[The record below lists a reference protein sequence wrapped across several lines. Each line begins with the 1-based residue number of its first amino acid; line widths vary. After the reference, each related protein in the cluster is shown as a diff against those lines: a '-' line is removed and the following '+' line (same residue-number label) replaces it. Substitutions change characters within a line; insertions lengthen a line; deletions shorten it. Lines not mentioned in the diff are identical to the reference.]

1 MTEKIRQNIIDTL
14 LNSKHVLVTGHRSPD
29 GDSLGSQ
36 IGLAGLLKS
45 RKIPYAIV
53 NEGII
58 PDKYRFLP
66 GIEAV
71 CDISKYKP
79 SGAEFDTAVVIECST
94 LERIGEVR
102 RLIGKDC
109 RIINIDHHQDN
120 TGFGH
125 INLKETEAS
134 AAGEMIYHLLRHGDF
149 SIDKEMA
156 VNLYTAIL
164 TDTGR
169 FHYSSTT
176 PECMKVA
183 GELIALGADT
193 VEITENVYYN
203 LRPQVMRLTGMV
215 IAGMEYHLDG
225 RLCLLTIDNRMM
237 AEAEAGK
244 GDTEGLVN
252 YSMYAGGVEVG
263 VLFTEIDDRMT
274 KVSFR
279 SQNDFDVARI
289 AAQFGGGGHTNA
301 SGCVVNMPLD
311 KTREAILKIVK
322 ERLNGSV

>member
-1 MTEKIRQNIIDTL
+1 MTEQIRQNIIDAL
-14 LNSKHVLVTGHRSPD
+14 LQSKHVLITAHRSPD

-45 RKIPYAIV
+45 QGIPHVIV
-53 NEGII
+53 NEGVI

-66 GIEAV
+66 GIESV
-71 CDISKYKP
+71 CDIRDFKT
-79 SGAEFDTAVVIECST
+79 SGPKFDTAAVIECST
-94 LERIGEVR
+94 LERIGEVG
-102 RLIGKDC
+102 RLVDEQC

-120 TGFGH
+120 TCFGN
-125 INLKETEAS
+125 INLKETQAS
-134 AAGEMIYHLLRHGDF
+134 AAGEMIYNILRHGSF
-149 SIDKEMA
+149 PIDKEMA
-156 VNLYTAIL
+156 TSLYTAIL

-183 GELIALGADT
+183 GDLLALGADT

-215 IAGMEYHLDG
+215 IAGMQYHLEG
-225 RLCLLTIDNRMM
+225 RLCLLTVDNRMM
-237 AEAEAGK
+237 EEAQADR
-244 GDTEGLVN
+244 GDTEGLIN
-252 YSMYAGGVEVG
+252 YSMYASGVEVG
-263 VLFTEIDDRMT
+263 VLFTEIDDKIT

-279 SQNDFDVARI
+279 SQKDFDVADI

-301 SGCVVNMPLD
+301 SGCVVELPLD
-311 KTREAILKIVK
+311 KTRETILKVVRDRI
-322 ERLNGSV
+322 NGSV